1 MEKLLEVENL
11 KIMAK
16 DKKQTV
22 TIVDNISFNIC
33 KGQTLGIIGESGC
46 GKSMTALS
54 IMSLL
59 RKNVYLEDSRIIF
72 KGQNLATMDKKKLRS
87 LCGKDI
93 GMVFQEPMTA
103 LNPLF
108 TIGRQLS
115 EAIMLHM
122 KLSKKQA
129 NKRSIELLDEVGI
142 KNPESVLKSYPHQF
156 SGGML
161 QRVVIAIAIS
171 CNPSLLIADEPTTA
185 LDVVIQA
192 QILSLLKD
200 LIKERNMAM
209 LLISHDFG
217 VISQMADRTLVMY
230 SGEIIEEDFIENI
243 IDRPRHPYTEKLL
256 LAAKELSEGSREL
269 STVKGAVPRPEQVIV
284 GCKFKDRCEDIL
296 KPCSHERPPMFYL
309 NEDHKRVKC
318 WKYNTC

>member
-1 MEKLLEVENL
+1 MEKLLEIENL
-11 KIMAK
+11 KIVAK
-16 DKKQTV
+16 DKKQKI
-22 TIVDNISFNIC
+22 TIVDNISFDIC
-33 KGQTLGIIGESGC
+33 RGQTLGIIGESGC

-59 RKNVYLEDSRIIF
+59 RKNIYLEDSRILF
-72 KGQNLATMDKKKLRS
+72 KGENLALMDKKELRS

-93 GMVFQEPMTA
+93 AMVFQEPMTA
-103 LNPLF
+103 LNPLL

-115 EAIMLHM
+115 EAIILHM
-122 KLSKKQA
+122 KLSKKKA
-129 NKRSIELLDEVGI
+129 YERSIELLDEVGI
-142 KNPESVLKSYPHQF
+142 KNPQSVLKSYPHQF

-192 QILSLLKD
+192 QILRLMRR

-217 VISQMADRTLVMY
+217 VISQMTDRALVMY
-230 SGEIIEEDFIENI
+230 SGEIVEEDVIENI
-243 IDRPRHPYTEKLL
+243 INSPKHPYTKKLL
-256 LAAKELSEGSREL
+256 LAARELSEGSKEL
-269 STVKGAVPRPEQVIV
+269 SVVKGSVPRPEQQIV
-284 GCKFKDRCEDIL
+284 GCKFKDRCEEGL
-296 KPCSHERPPMFYL
+296 KVCSKERPPMFYL
-309 NEDHKRVKC
+309 GENQMRVKC
-318 WKYNTC
+318 WKYKTC